1 MPLNVNDPEVDRLA
15 AQVAELKRTTTT
27 QAVKEALRHEL
38 LRAQQRP
45 LWRRI
50 APLREDLARRPEPGA
65 LTHKRFFD
73 DLN

>member
-15 AQVAELKRTTTT
+15 AQVAKLNRTTPA

-38 LRAQQRP
+38 ARAQQKRP
-45 LWRRI
+45 LWRRV
-50 APLREDLARRPEPGA
+50 APSRDPEAGA
-65 LTHKRFFD
+65 ATGKKFFD